1 MIRHYEDVK
10 DIKKK
15 LNNYSGR
22 RTNEMLSLWERN

>member
-15 LNNYSGR
+15 LNNYNGR

>member
-15 LNNYSGR
+15 LNNYNGR
-22 RTNEMLSLWERN
+22 RTNEMLSL